1 MTDHYT
7 RAVIPEM
14 VKAVKPAVEAANR
27 LFEE

>member
-1 MTDHYT
+1 MTDYYT

-14 VKAVKPAVEAANR
+14 VKAVKLAVDAANR